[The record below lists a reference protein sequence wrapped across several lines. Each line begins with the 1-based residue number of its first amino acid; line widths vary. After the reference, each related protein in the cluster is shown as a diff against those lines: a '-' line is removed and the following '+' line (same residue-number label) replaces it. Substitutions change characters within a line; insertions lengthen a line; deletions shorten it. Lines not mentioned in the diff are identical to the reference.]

1 MYYYIMEP
9 AGGKAAAWQERVKTI
24 LGDLGIAGETV
35 TPSPARTIEELA
47 SLGVVKGYST
57 IVAVGSEKLVNK
69 IVTTIINQ
77 KESQE
82 IVLGIIPDNY
92 ESSLAKK
99 IKVKDLKDACE
110 TLKYRKLET
119 ISACFI
125 EPNKYFLTE
134 AILESNRPVDAYITT
149 PFVKAGLPFN
159 KITIRPGLKMY
170 ISDNS
175 TQSSKGG
182 IFSFLFGKNKQSSDI
197 NSSFFHTKRL
207 KIETLDQ
214 TMPVKVDDEVI
225 SKTPIVCENRP
236 KALKII
242 VARDIMELNK

>member
-9 AGGKAAAWQERVKTI
+9 AGGKAVAWQERVKTI

-99 IKVKDLKDACE
+99 IRVKDLKDACE

-134 AILESNRPVDAYITT
+134 ASIDSNHPVDAYLTT
-149 PFVKAGLPFN
+149 PFIKAGLPFN
-159 KITIRPGLKMY
+159 KITIRPGLK
-170 ISDNS
+170 INIFD
-175 TQSSKGG
+175 TSSKRSGNK
-182 IFSFLFGKNKQSSDI
+182 LFGWLFGGKAQNNDVY
-197 NSSFFHTKRL
+197 SSFFHTKRL

-214 TMPVKVDDEVI
+214 TLPVKVDDEVI
-225 SKTPIVCENRP
+225 SKTPIICENRP

-242 VARDIMELNK
+242 VARDIIELNK

>member
-1 MYYYIMEP
+1 MEP

-77 KESQE
+77 KENQE

-92 ESSLAKK
+92 DSMLAGK
-99 IKVKDLKDACE
+99 IHVKDLKDACE

-119 ISACFI
+119 AGACHIF
-125 EPNKYFLTE
+125 PNKYFLTE
-134 AILESNRPVDAYITT
+134 ATIESGHPVDAYLTT
-149 PFVKAGLPFN
+149 PLIKAGLSFN
-159 KITIRPGLKMY
+159 KITIKPGLKIEIYDSGQKKSMGNKLLGWFLGKKEKDIY
-170 ISDNS
+170 
-175 TQSSKGG
+175 Q
-182 IFSFLFGKNKQSSDI
+182 SFL
-197 NSSFFHTKRL
+197 HTKKL

-214 TMPVKVDDEVI
+214 TLPVKVDDEVI
-225 SKTPIVCENRP
+225 SKTPVVCENRP

-242 VARDIMELNK
+242 VARDIMEVNK